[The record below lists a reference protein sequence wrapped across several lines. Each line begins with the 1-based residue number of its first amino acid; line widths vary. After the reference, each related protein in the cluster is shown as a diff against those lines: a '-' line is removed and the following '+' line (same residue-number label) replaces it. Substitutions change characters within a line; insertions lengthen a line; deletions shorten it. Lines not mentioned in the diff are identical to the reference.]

1 MLKSQVY
8 PGNQRNIQD
17 RGTMSH
23 SFGVD
28 MQTSQFERMKRFQ
41 HHTEQQMQRMSQ
53 EPKQTE
59 YENCIIQPVNDSDS
73 VHDNS
78 ASSFLSPSLYSGT
91 PSLHLSSDS
100 FLKDTFPRVG
110 GYGRVRSQAFSVDSH
125 PSSIQEPVFSNR
137 KAFTKEKLSLQ
148 KSRRHI
154 EQDSDDS
161 SVKAPHDKKKKRR
174 RFGISIFGKKKTS
187 RGEVSS
193 DSDSSSDPKPSRTA
207 GESARPRGGLG
218 VSLPSPTKNSKNS
231 SVIPAGNA
239 TSVSNSMS
247 SMSSMGP
254 MSSKNSMNSMS
265 SMSSI
270 GPMGVSRGLG
280 KPSKEFHTEDLENL
294 RRKVMQQKQEIEQLV
309 ETGKLMQA
317 ELGRSRAEHRKNLK
331 ELTRLA
337 SGNRSSLKAMEK
349 GLLERKRQQEN
360 QLTESL
366 LSHYRSTV
374 EDQVTDVQRRL
385 TACNN
390 RRRNVMESTNSP
402 VYDFVSRLL
411 AYAVAGFTVVCSVF
425 VYLYIFLQ
433 SYLGLSYT
441 RSITN

>member
-1 MLKSQVY
+1 
-8 PGNQRNIQD
+8 
-17 RGTMSH
+17 MSH
-23 SFGVD
+23 PFFYFCRLNMRIASFSLS
-28 MQTSQFERMKRFQ
+28 TTPTPFTTTPRPPFSRLL
-41 HHTEQQMQRMSQ
+41 SIP
-53 EPKQTE
+53 EPPHSISHPIPSSKT
-59 YENCIIQPVNDSDS
+59 PFLALAATAAS
-73 VHDNS
+73 VRKPS
-78 ASSFLSPSLYSGT
+78 PWIPTPPPSRSPSFPT
-91 PSLHLSSDS
+91 AKPSPKKNFPSKNPAATLSRA
-100 FLKDTFPRVG
+100 FFPPH
-110 GYGRVRSQAFSVDSH
+110 SQ
-125 PSSIQEPVFSNR
+125 
-137 KAFTKEKLSLQ
+137 
-148 KSRRHI
+148 

-254 MSSKNSMNSMS
+254 KNSRN

-337 SGNRSSLKAMEK
+337 SGNQSSLKAMW
-349 GLLERKRQQEN
+349 G
-360 QLTESL
+360 
-366 LSHYRSTV
+366 
-374 EDQVTDVQRRL
+374 
-385 TACNN
+385 
-390 RRRNVMESTNSP
+390 
-402 VYDFVSRLL
+402 
-411 AYAVAGFTVVCSVF
+411 
-425 VYLYIFLQ
+425 
-433 SYLGLSYT
+433 
-441 RSITN
+441 